1 MSLFQG
7 LEMGKRALLAHQL
20 SLNTAGHNIS
30 NVNTPGYTR
39 QRVVTT
45 NAYPMDTPFGQMG
58 VGVDVTRI
66 EHIRDQFLTDRWRS
80 ENQNLSGWSAKA
92 RAFVQLEGF
101 LNEPQDISLG
111 GMLNDFWAAW
121 QDLSTNPEAPESR
134 NAVLQQAHVVTNG
147 FHQLDSQLTDL
158 TRSVDAD
165 IASRVDEINSIATG
179 IAGLNQQIA
188 TAEIGGDSANDLRD
202 RRDHL
207 IDSLSEYSNVT
218 AREDECG
225 RAVVYIGAMAI
236 VDGSDSIALQ
246 TNTVSGDEGTR
257 TTITWQH
264 SKMEVGFSGGE
275 MGALIEMRDTVLK
288 NYKDELDNLANAII
302 DKVNEA
308 HVAGSGLDSVSGRVF
323 FDPLARG
330 AGGISVNREI
340 ESDITRI
347 AASMSGE
354 VGDGSNALTIAD
366 VLKNDRMMNSN
377 TATIEE
383 YYNSIVGT
391 AGMQVREAN
400 NQSENYSLLVQQ
412 IENSRQ
418 SVQGVSLDEE
428 MANMI
433 KFQHAY
439 EAAARVI
446 TFIDSALD
454 TLINGTGV
462 TGR

>member
-39 QRVVTT
+39 QRVITT
-45 NAYPMDTPFGQMG
+45 NAYPLETPYGQMG
-58 VGVDVTRI
+58 IGVDVTRI

-80 ENQNLSGWSAKA
+80 ENQNLSGWSTKA
-92 RAFVQLEGF
+92 RTFVQLEGF

-134 NAVLQQAHVVTNG
+134 NAVLQQAHVVANG

-165 IASRVDEINSIATG
+165 IASRVDEINSIAAG

-188 TAEIGGDSANDLRD
+188 TAELGGDSANDLRD
-202 RRDHL
+202 RRDHM
-207 IDSLSEYSNVT
+207 IDSLSEYSSVT
-218 AREDECG
+218 AREDERG
-225 RAVVYIGAMAI
+225 RAIVYIGAMAI

-246 TNTVSGDEGTR
+246 TNTVTGDGGTR
-257 TTITWQH
+257 TTITWQN

-275 MGALIEMRDTVLK
+275 MGALFEMRDVVLK
-288 NYKDELDNLANAII
+288 SYKDEFDNLANAII
-302 DKVNEA
+302 DEVNEA
-308 HVAGSGLDSVSGRVF
+308 HIAGSGLDSISGRVF

-330 AGGISVNREI
+330 AGGISIALEI
-340 ESDITRI
+340 ESDVTRI

-366 VLKNDRMMNSN
+366 VLKSDRMMNSN

-400 NQSENYSLLVQQ
+400 NQTENYTLLVGQ

-462 TGR
+462 TR